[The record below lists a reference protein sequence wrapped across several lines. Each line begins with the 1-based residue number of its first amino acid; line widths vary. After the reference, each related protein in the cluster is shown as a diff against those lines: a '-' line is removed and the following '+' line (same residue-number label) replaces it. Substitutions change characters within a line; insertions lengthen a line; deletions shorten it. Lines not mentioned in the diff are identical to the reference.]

1 MSSLAIAPVKRKVSW
16 PLRLLHWAGQALL
29 YATLIAGAI
38 IMSFPF
44 YWMVTTAF
52 KGLTES
58 VALPPTMVPQE
69 WLWENFTQAWQAAPF
84 PRYFLNTVIMATGS
98 TLGTLVTGT
107 LAAYAFARMR
117 FFGKNIIFMLFLAT
131 MMIPFEVTLIPDF
144 LIIRTLRW
152 YNTYLALIVPWTA
165 SVFSIFLLRQFFLSM
180 PKELYE
186 ATLIDGGTHL
196 QFLWHV
202 AIPLAIPALVTVS
215 IFSFLGSWNSLLW
228 PLIVTSKPDMR
239 PIQVGLSAFQSEA
252 GSYYNLLMAAAT
264 LAILPIVVLF
274 LIAQKQFVEGI
285 ARSGIKG

>member
-1 MSSLAIAPVKRKVSW
+1 M
-16 PLRLLHWAGQALL
+16 LL
-29 YATLIAGAI
+29 YVALIAGAV
-38 IMSFPF
+38 IMAFPF

-52 KGLTES
+52 KGLSE
-58 VALPPTMVPQE
+58 ALLFPPTLIPSE
-69 WLWENFTQAWQAAPF
+69 WLWDNFVEAWGAAPF
-84 PRYFLNTVIMATGS
+84 PRYFLNTIIMAIGS
-98 TLGTLVTGT
+98 TLGTLITGA

-117 FFGKNIIFMLFLAT
+117 FFGKDVLFMMFLAT

-144 LIIRTLRW
+144 LIIRALRW

-165 SVFSIFLLRQFFLSM
+165 SVFSIFMLRQFFLSM

-186 ATLIDGGTHL
+186 ATLLDGGTHF
-196 QFLWHV
+196 QFLWRV
-202 AIPLAIPALVTVS
+202 AIPLAIPAMVTVA

-228 PLIVTSKPDMR
+228 PLIVTSRPDLR

-264 LAILPIVVLF
+264 LAILPVVILF
-274 LIAQKQFVEGI
+274 LVAQRQFVEGI

>member
-1 MSSLAIAPVKRKVSW
+1 MNRVAATPVKSKVTW
-16 PLRLLHWAGQALL
+16 PLRLASWAGWAML
-29 YATLIAGAI
+29 YVVLIFGAV
-38 IMSFPF
+38 IMAFPF

-52 KGLTES
+52 KGLSES
-58 VALPPTMVPQE
+58 VAIPPTLWPTE
-69 WLWENFTQAWQAAPF
+69 WLWTNFTDAWHAAPF
-84 PRYFLNTVIMATGS
+84 PRYFLNTVIMAVGS
-98 TLGTLVTGT
+98 TLGTLITGS

-117 FFGKNIIFMLFLAT
+117 FFGKDIIFMLFLAT

-152 YNTYLALIVPWTA
+152 YNTYTALIVPWTA
-165 SVFSIFLLRQFFLSM
+165 SVFSIFLLRQFFMTL

-186 ATLIDGGTHL
+186 ATILDGGSHF
-196 QFLWHV
+196 QFLYRV
-202 AIPLAIPALVTVS
+202 AIPLAIPALITVA

-228 PLIVTSKPDMR
+228 PLIVTSSPHLR

-252 GSYYNLLMAAAT
+252 GSYYNLLMAGAT
-264 LAILPIVVLF
+264 LAILPIVILF